1 MRRIPSRRVLLSAL
15 LAVAAGWTCG
25 GGGESRRPSA
35 PTRPQIGL
43 LLDSLEHERWRR
55 DQDLF
60 SARVK
65 ELRGEVI
72 AKVANGDVGLQQQQA
87 QELLDQGVKVLVVVA
102 TDTEKAAAIVEAAK
116 KKNVPVVSYDRM
128 IRNADVD
135 LYVSFDNV
143 KVGEMQAQY
152 LFNQAPQGNYILIG
166 GSPKDHNA
174 KLVRDGQMKVLKPGV
189 SRGHIKIVFE
199 EWADGWKASEARR
212 LTDIGLQKARNK
224 VTAVVASNDATAEGA
239 IEALGAVGLAG
250 KVLVSGQDAELN
262 AVRRLV
268 AGTQTMTVYKPL
280 RSLAR
285 LAAGAAMTLAK
296 GDSVETVAT
305 MSNGRKDVP
314 AMLVE
319 PMAVDKE
326 NLDRTVIADGYQKR
340 EEVYKSPAKS

>member
-1 MRRIPSRRVLLSAL
+1 MALAMKSRVIVFGAL
-15 LAVAAGWTCG
+15 LAVAGSWACG
-25 GGGESRRPSA
+25 GDSRRPAAVSA
-35 PTRPQIGL
+35 RPQIGL

-55 DQDLF
+55 DQELF
-60 SARVK
+60 TTRVQ
-65 ELRGEVI
+65 ELRGDVV
-72 AKVANGDVGLQQQQA
+72 ARVANGDVALQEKQA

-102 TDTEKAAAIVEAAK
+102 TDAEKAASIVDAAK
-116 KKNVPVVSYDRM
+116 KKNVRVISYDRL

-135 LYVSFDNV
+135 LYVSFDSL

-152 LFNQAPQGNYILIG
+152 LFNQGPRGNYVLIG

-174 KLVRDGQMKVLKPGV
+174 KLVRDGQMKVLKPAV
-189 SRGHIKIVFE
+189 SRGHIKIVF
-199 EWADGWKASEARR
+199 DGWAEGWRTSEAKS
-212 LTDIGLQKARNK
+212 LTEQALKKVRKD

-239 IEALGAVGLAG
+239 VQALQAAGLAG

-262 AVRRLV
+262 ATRRLI

-305 MSNGRKDVP
+305 INNGKKEVP

-319 PMAVDKE
+319 PITVDKE
-326 NLDRTVIADGYQKR
+326 NLDRTVIADGFQKR
-340 EEVYKSPAKS
+340 EDVYGKS